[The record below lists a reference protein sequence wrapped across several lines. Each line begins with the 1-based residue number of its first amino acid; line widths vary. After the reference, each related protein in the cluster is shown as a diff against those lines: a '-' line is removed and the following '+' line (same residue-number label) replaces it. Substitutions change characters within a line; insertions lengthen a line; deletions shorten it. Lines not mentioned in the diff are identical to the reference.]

1 MRPALF
7 AALLLATAAPAAAN
21 GILLLDAGRGGP
33 PGGFASYS
41 VMEAFMT
48 DRGFTVVRSA
58 VPLAEAGLDTVRVVY
73 LDADWMADGAHP
85 PADRAALA
93 AFVDAGGSV
102 IVHLAPAGPGVDA
115 LAPVLADLGM
125 AVDGSTAGGKVR
137 VTDHPSVVDLTGL
150 TVPPGVALD
159 PGGEGES
166 VGLDPADA
174 TVLAAFQ
181 RGNARGLITGCP
193 IWRNDLWNDGREDV
207 LRRTLGWMAPVTP
220 VEPSTWGRLKRHFGP
235 VRP

>member
-1 MRPALF
+1 MRPALL
-7 AALLLATAAPAAAN
+7 AALLLATAPAMAN

-33 PGGFASYS
+33 PEGFASYS

-58 VPLAEAGLDTVRVVY
+58 VPLAQAGLDTVRVVY

-102 IVHLAPAGPGVDA
+102 LVHLAATGPGVDA
-115 LAPVLADLGM
+115 LAPLLADLGM
-125 AVDGSTAGGKVR
+125 AVDGSTAGGKIR
-137 VTDHPSVVDLTGL
+137 VTDHPTVVDITGL
-150 TVPPGVALD
+150 TVPAGVTLAPGS
-159 PGGEGES
+159 EGEP
-166 VGLDPADA
+166 VGLDPTDG

-181 RGNARGLITGCP
+181 RGNARGLVTGAP
-193 IWRNDLWNDGREDV
+193 IWRNDLWDDGREDV

-220 VEPSTWGRLKRHFGP
+220 VEASTWGGLKRLFGGETP
-235 VRP
+235 